1 MVRSISEL
9 ENNRKNLRTAINK
22 GAMPGVSLD
31 EGQIRST
38 LIRARTQKERISERL
53 EHFRVDEQ
61 YQEHQDKA
69 DDLSRRIRD
78 LNQEILTLKRREGD
92 LKEATQ
98 NTSDEESSFE
108 NDIKRQVAHLYKEME
123 IELPDSTLKRYDDVL
138 ASISRS

>member
-1 MVRSISEL
+1 
-9 ENNRKNLRTAINK
+9 
-22 GAMPGVSLD
+22 MPGVSLD